1 MFWNRG
7 TMTRHKIP
15 AKIHSCQIFL
25 VDVRKSFDK
34 NFYNKWYDKNF
45 YNKWYDKNF
54 YKTYL
59 FRKYDI
65 RAVFIH
71 K

>member
-1 MFWNRG
+1 M
-7 TMTRHKIP
+7 
-15 AKIHSCQIFL
+15 
-25 VDVRKSFDK
+25 VRK

-45 YNKWYDKNF
+45 YKKWYDKNF